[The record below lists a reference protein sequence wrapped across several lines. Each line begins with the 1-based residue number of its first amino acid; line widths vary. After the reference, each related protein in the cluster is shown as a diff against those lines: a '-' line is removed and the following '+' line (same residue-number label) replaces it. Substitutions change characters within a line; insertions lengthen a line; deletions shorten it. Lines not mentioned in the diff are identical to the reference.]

1 MLTRFGCDV
10 LFFVVQV
17 TAIHDAF
24 LVFFV
29 SFLFRSD
36 DDFNLIESENLGI

>member
-10 LFFVVQV
+10 LFFVVKV

-24 LVFFV
+24 LVF
-29 SFLFRSD
+29 LFHSSLD
-36 DDFNLIESENLGI
+36 LMMILI